1 MKKKLFFIIILFL
14 FVSTLYAQTL
24 EPIIDDLSSFFYEF
38 GREIL
43 IPMFQNE
50 LSGCGIG
57 NADFD
62 DDDLLY
68 FGASLGANLTGGIFK
83 FVNEENSAF
92 ELLDVNYFV
101 STIMDDAPDFVG
113 DSYDFLRTFYPYP
126 NFRFALGF
134 RFFYDTEMTLL
145 FSILPGIIT
154 DWIADLADYGG
165 LEASSLNA
173 GIRVRKV
180 MMKDHN
186 WFPAVSLGIGYT
198 FSYFHLNIPVP
209 EFEQDMDGDILKL
222 AGTLYLDN
230 MLNTIGLDFNV
241 SKKFG
246 LFVPFIRISPFFQ
259 LATYHGGMSDF
270 YAVIEDSGGVPIVES
285 TTSPEGDIFLFEI
298 SAILTLGFELV
309 FGNYILFPYTTFDLS
324 TNNFAVNLEMRSE
337 F

>member
-1 MKKKLFFIIILFL
+1 MKKILFIITIFFL
-14 FVSTLYAQTL
+14 CISTLFAQTL
-24 EPIIDDLSSFFYEF
+24 DPIIDDLSSFFYEF

-62 DDDLLY
+62 DDDVLY
-68 FGASLGANLTGGIFK
+68 FGASLGANLTNGIFK

-101 STIMDDAPDFVG
+101 STIMEDAPDFVSDG
-113 DSYDFLRTFYPYP
+113 YDFFRTFYPYP

-134 RFFYDTEMTLL
+134 PFFYDTEMTLL
-145 FSILPGIIT
+145 FSILPAFLT
-154 DWIADLADYGG
+154 DWIADLADYGD

-173 GIRVRKV
+173 GIRLRKV
-180 MMKDHN
+180 IMRDN
-186 WFPAVSLGIGYT
+186 GWFPAVSLGLGYT

-209 EFEQDMDGDILKL
+209 EFEQDMDGDVLKL

-230 MLNTIGLDFNV
+230 MLNTIGCDINF

-246 LFVPFIRISPFFQ
+246 IFVPFIKISPFFQ

-270 YAVIEDSGGVPIVES
+270 YAVIEDSEGVRIVES

-324 TNNFAVNLEMRSE
+324 TNNFTVNLEMRSE